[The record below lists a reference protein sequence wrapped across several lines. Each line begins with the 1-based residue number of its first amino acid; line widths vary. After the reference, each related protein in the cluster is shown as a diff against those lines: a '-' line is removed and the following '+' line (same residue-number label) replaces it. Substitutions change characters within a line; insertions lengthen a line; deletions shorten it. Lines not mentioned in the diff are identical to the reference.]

1 MRCVVLLYLLPAVL
15 SISFKLPAEG
25 SRCIKEEAHKDV
37 LVVGEFTVES
47 IPETHE
53 VDILVKDTKDQT
65 LFSKEKADTGKFAFT
80 LDDYDMFSIC
90 FHAKRVDGHGGAG
103 RAPPVEDLSVKLTVK
118 RGIEAKSY
126 NDLAKAEK
134 LKPMELE
141 LKKLED
147 LAEAIVSDF
156 AYMKSREKL
165 MRDTNE
171 STNSRVLW
179 FSIFSMAVL
188 LGLALWQVFYLKRF
202 FKAKKLIE

>member
-1 MRCVVLLYLLPAVL
+1 MRFVVYFSFLLATVH
-15 SISFKLPAEG
+15 SISFTLPAEG
-25 SRCIKEEAHKDV
+25 TRCIKEETHKDT
-37 LVVGEFTVES
+37 LVVGEFEITK
-47 IPETHE
+47 IPPSHV
-53 VDILVKDTKDQT
+53 VDLKVTDTKDQT
-65 LFSKEKADTGKFAFT
+65 LFSKESAETGKFAFT
-80 LDDYDMFSIC
+80 LDDYDMFNIC
-90 FHAKRVDGHGGAG
+90 FQSKSTGGG
-103 RAPPVEDLSVKLTVK
+103 ISRQVEDINVKVNVK
-118 RGIEAKSY
+118 RGVEAKSY
-126 NDLAKAEK
+126 GDLAKAEK

-147 LAEAIVSDF
+147 IAEAVVSDF

-179 FSIFSMAVL
+179 FSIFSMVVL

>member
-1 MRCVVLLYLLPAVL
+1 MKVLLLAALIGCA
-15 SISFKLPAEG
+15 SAINFKLIPDTT
-25 SRCIKEEAHKDV
+25 RCIKEEAHKDV
-37 LVVGEFTVES
+37 LVVGEFEIANLEAS
-47 IPETHE
+47 QE
-53 VDILVKDTKDQT
+53 VDLSVKDTKEH
-65 LFSKEKADTGKFAFT
+65 LLYSKEKAEKGKFAFT

-90 FHAKRVDGHGGAG
+90 FTAKRLPNSKT
-103 RAPPVEDLSVKLTVK
+103 PPIDLEVKLSVK

-126 NDLAKAEK
+126 SDIAKAEK

-156 AYMKSREKL
+156 AYMKSREKM

>member
-1 MRCVVLLYLLPAVL
+1 MKGLLITSALLLCVSA
-15 SISFKLPAEG
+15 INFKLTPENT
-25 SRCIKEEAHKDV
+25 RCIKEEAHKDV
-37 LVVGEFTVES
+37 LVVGEFE
-47 IPETHE
+47 IANLETSQE
-53 VDILVKDTKDQT
+53 VDITVKDTKEHL
-65 LFSKEKADTGKFAFT
+65 LFSKEKAEKGKFAFT

-90 FHAKRVDGHGGAG
+90 FTSKRLPNSKT
-103 RAPPVEDLSVKLTVK
+103 PPIDLEIKLSVK

-126 NDLAKAEK
+126 SDIAKAEK

-156 AYMKSREKL
+156 AYMKSREKM

>member
-1 MRCVVLLYLLPAVL
+1 MRFVVLLYLLPAVL
-15 SISFKLPAEG
+15 SISFKLPADG

-37 LVVGEFTVES
+37 LVVGEFTVEN
-47 IPETHE
+47 IPESHE

-65 LFSKEKADTGKFAFT
+65 LFSKEKAETGKFAFT

-90 FHAKRVDGHGGAG
+90 FHGKRVDGQGAG
-103 RAPPVEDLSVKLTVK
+103 RTPPIDELSVKLSVK

>member
-1 MRCVVLLYLLPAVL
+1 MRAVL
-15 SISFKLPAEG
+15 ITTVLVLCASAINFKLSPA
-25 SRCIKEEAHKDV
+25 STRCIKEEAHKDV
-37 LVVGEFTVES
+37 LVVGEFE
-47 IPETHE
+47 IANLETSQE
-53 VDILVKDTKDQT
+53 VDISVKDTKEHL
-65 LFSKEKADTGKFAFT
+65 LFSKEKAEKGKFAFT

-90 FHAKRVDGHGGAG
+90 FTSKRLPGSKT
-103 RAPPVEDLSVKLTVK
+103 PPSDLEVKLSVK

-126 NDLAKAEK
+126 SDIAKAEK

-156 AYMKSREKL
+156 AYMKSREKM

>member
-1 MRCVVLLYLLPAVL
+1 MKVVLLVLTLLPTTLA
-15 SISFKLPAEG
+15 ISFKLSAEG
-25 SRCIKEEAHKDV
+25 TRCIKEEAHKDV
-37 LVVGEFTVES
+37 LVVGDFNIENLQS
-47 IPETHE
+47 SHE
-53 VDILVKDTKDQT
+53 VDIKVTDTRDQV
-65 LFSKEKADTGKFAFT
+65 LFSKEKAENGKFAFT

-90 FHAKRVDGHGGAG
+90 FSAKRVSGVSG
-103 RAPPVEDLSVKLTVK
+103 RGPPPEDLSVKLVVK

-126 NDLAKAEK
+126 NDIAKAEK

-156 AYMKSREKL
+156 SYMKSREKL

>member
-1 MRCVVLLYLLPAVL
+1 MVLSVVLFCALLTTT
-15 SISFKLPAEG
+15 STISFTLPAEG
-25 SRCIKEEAHKDV
+25 VRCIKEEAHKDL
-37 LVVGEFTVES
+37 LVVGEFEIS
-47 IPETHE
+47 NIPASHI
-53 VDILVKDTKDQT
+53 VDIKVTDTKEQT
-65 LFSKEKADTGKFAFT
+65 LFSKEEAGTGKFAFT

-90 FHAKRVDGHGGAG
+90 FSGRKQDGSKS
-103 RAPPVEDLSVKLTVK
+103 RSSKEEINVKLNVK
-118 RGIEAKSY
+118 RGVEAKSY
-126 NDLAKAEK
+126 SDLAKAEK